1 MQVLSNGK
9 QRNPICIFL
18 LCTLT
23 YLIFF
28 IFQYILTDGKMG
40 VPLDDTW
47 IHFQFADNFSK
58 GNFFQFNPGEYTAGT
73 TSPLYVIVLGT
84 FSFITQHFIFN
95 SVFLSA
101 SFHFLCCLFIYRVS
115 LIVFENNDSLYR
127 NLSSGVYNPESISM
141 LTALL
146 TILNGRF
153 AWSALS
159 GMETTMFTFF
169 CILGVY
175 FHIKNLKHDTVN
187 LYPALFL
194 TLATISRPEGFLFFT
209 LYLFDLSLN
218 LYRSDKLKT
227 EFRIILFSVII
238 FLIVTVPYLIF
249 SYKISGHFFP
259 NTFRG
264 QGGSFHLIPNY
275 EYVKTA
281 LLNFLKDNP
290 FTGVFYIVS
299 VFFYVFNLKK
309 YFSELKYLNLIFL
322 WIILLPLVSSV
333 LIPNWRHHVRYL
345 FPVIPFINLVSVFVF
360 FKISGKVRFSR
371 FRQFVSEK
379 KYVLYL
385 IPVFSLVNYFIFAAA
400 LGFNT
405 DNINSQQV
413 KLANWVKSNVSR
425 NETIAVND
433 IGAIGFISKNRIIDM
448 AGLITPEILKYRTY
462 TWDDNL
468 DSLNYLL
475 KKNNV
480 TYIII
485 YDEWFKEY
493 LAKYGNELTFLT
505 SAYLEN
511 NTICG
516 GDEMKVYKTNFNKL
530 NP

>member
-1 MQVLSNGK
+1 M
-9 QRNPICIFL
+9 
-18 LCTLT
+18 
-23 YLIFF
+23 
-28 IFQYILTDGKMG
+28 MG

-58 GNFFQFNPGEYTAGT
+58 GSFFQFNPGEYTAGT

-84 FSFITQHFIFN
+84 FSFITKHFIFN
-95 SVFLSA
+95 SIFLSA

-115 LIVFENNDSLYR
+115 LIVFENNGSLFR
-127 NLSSGVYNPESISM
+127 NLNTDIYNPETFSFLAAV
-141 LTALL
+141 LTV
-146 TILNGRF
+146 LNGRF

-169 CILGVY
+169 CILGIY
-175 FHIKNLKHDTVN
+175 FHLKNLKNDKVN
-187 LYPALFL
+187 LNPALFI
-194 TLATISRPEGFLFFT
+194 TLATISRPEGFLLFT
-209 LYLFDLSLN
+209 LYLFDLSMN
-218 LYRSDKLKT
+218 LQKINKLRS
-227 EFRIILFSVII
+227 EFVKIIFSVFI
-238 FLIVTVPYLIF
+238 FLIVTVPYLFF

-264 QGGSFHLIPNY
+264 QGGSFHLIPNF
-275 EYVKTA
+275 EYVKTG
-281 LLNFLKDNP
+281 LIYFLKDNP
-290 FTGVFYIVS
+290 ITGILYVVS
-299 VFFYVFNLKK
+299 VFYYLFNLKK
-309 YFSELKYLNLIFL
+309 YFTGFRYINLIFL
-322 WIILLPLVSSV
+322 WIILLPVISSV

-345 FPVIPFINLVSVFVF
+345 FPVIPFINLISVYTFFTVS
-360 FKISGKVRFSR
+360 GYDLFSK
-371 FRQFVSEK
+371 FRQYISEK
-379 KYVLYL
+379 KYILYL

-413 KLANWVKSNVSR
+413 KLASWVKNNVRR

-448 AGLITPEILKYRTY
+448 AGLITPEILRYRTY
-462 TWDDNL
+462 RWDDNL

-480 TYIII
+480 AYIII

-493 LAKYGNELTFLT
+493 LVKYGNELTFLT
-505 SAYLEN
+505 SAYLDN

-516 GDEMKVYKTNFNKL
+516 GDEMKVYKTNFNK
-530 NP
+530 